1 MKKKVYKLKKP
12 VKMLLIKSLITLCL
26 IVADI
31 ILYHY
36 LVVYGSYMGE
46 TAWASTFIFVGWFW
60 LLAGQFIALGN
71 MWEF

>member
-12 VKMLLIKSLITLCL
+12 VKMLLLKSLITLCCIIL
-26 IVADI
+26 DI

-36 LVVYGSYMGE
+36 LAIYGSYVGE
-46 TAWASTFIFVGWFW
+46 TAWANTFCLVGWFW
-60 LLAGQFIALGN
+60 LLAGQFIALGS